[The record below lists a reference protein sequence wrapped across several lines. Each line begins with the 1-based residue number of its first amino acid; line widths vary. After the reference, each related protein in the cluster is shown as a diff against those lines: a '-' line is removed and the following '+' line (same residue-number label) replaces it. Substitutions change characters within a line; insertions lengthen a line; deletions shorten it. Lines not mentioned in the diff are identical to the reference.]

1 MEEFTLRDFFKE
13 LFTMK
18 KIVCLSVI
26 ISVIV
31 CAGVG
36 YYRFQRTQVGD
47 QKEKIETYEK
57 SMKNFDEAIK
67 NIDDNIVMTQKQ
79 IDIQQNYL
87 NNALLYKIDCD
98 KVQIGEINYIIDA
111 PLDKSV
117 KIQGLTGVYLKAI
130 QQNRVT
136 DEVKKALPE
145 YKTLFIED
153 SIITCNNNGNNN
165 GNNLSVRVHHYD
177 MTEVEKIL
185 AIVEKAVNSIHQEI
199 SIPHTVLMVSKKTY
213 VAPNQWIKKLQIDR
227 QNELKWNKNT
237 LADFKRKYA
246 DFQNSKTYYERMNK
260 PVTFVSASPVKTLIK
275 YSVFGVF
282 VGLLWPLLWIFYKK
296 VIK

>member
-1 MEEFTLRDFFKE
+1 MEEFKLSDFFKE

-26 ISVIV
+26 FSVIV
-31 CAGVG
+31 CAGAG
-36 YYRFQRTQVGD
+36 YYRFKRTQVGD

-87 NNALLYKIDCD
+87 DNALLYKIDCD
-98 KVQIGEINYIIDA
+98 NVQMGEINYIIDA

-117 KIQGLTGVYLKAI
+117 KIQGLTGVYLQAI

-153 SIITCNNNGNNN
+153 SIITCNNA
-165 GNNLSVRVHHYD
+165 GNNLLVRVHHYD
-177 MTEVEKIL
+177 AAEVEKIL
-185 AIVEKAVNSIHQEI
+185 AIVEKTVNSIHQEI
-199 SIPHTVLMVSKKTY
+199 SIPHTVLMISKKKY
-213 VAPNQWIKKLQIDR
+213 VSPNQWIKKIQIDK

-275 YSVFGVF
+275 YSGFGVF
-282 VGLLWPLLWIFYKK
+282 IGLLWPLLWVFYKN